1 MNTGP
6 GNHILGGGGGIYR
19 NHPVGPSVYI
29 SLKCNYS
36 LTDKSL
42 VMKRYTAV
50 VYNLKMCMTKAY
62 PGQKNINGDHY
73 CETWVVSCKNVI
85 WLVYKRLLMDA

>member
-1 MNTGP
+1 
-6 GNHILGGGGGIYR
+6 
-19 NHPVGPSVYI
+19 
-29 SLKCNYS
+29 
-36 LTDKSL
+36 
-42 VMKRYTAV
+42 MKRYTAV